1 MESGDVGPVES
12 GTAASLEESPSGDGV
27 VADAAAKDSESRPQD
42 DEDAI
47 SDIESDGGADLATR
61 RAAASGVYTAA
72 EPDEH
77 DESMDPI
84 EDTDAVPD
92 AETQDPAL
100 GETMPPEVL
109 GCLSFW
115 LFKHIEIDPVACLS
129 GCKWRGAHGRLTGI
143 ACRIVC

>member
-1 MESGDVGPVES
+1 LAGAARKKVKTGIDRANEKAAKAAAKRKAAQMESGDVGPVES
-12 GTAASLEESPSGDGV
+12 GTAASLEESPDGDGV
-27 VADAAAKDSESRPQD
+27 VADAAAKDSESRPQN

-61 RAAASGVYTAA
+61 RAAASGVDTAA

-100 GETMPPEVL
+100 GETMPPEVP
-109 GCLSFW
+109 GCWSF
-115 LFKHIEIDPVACLS
+115 
-129 GCKWRGAHGRLTGI
+129 
-143 ACRIVC
+143 